1 MMVVWS
7 LCDIRHRYQLHGS
20 DGCLVCIIAEYIS
33 RCRFTYI
40 MMYYHRIC
48 VGYTLMFAAEELE
61 SDSVVL
67 KDMKL
72 GSQRTIS
79 LKDAVDEV
87 SSLCR

>member
-1 MMVVWS
+1 VIFVIVINYTALMVVWCVLWS
-7 LCDIRHRYQLHGS
+7 
-20 DGCLVCIIAEYIS
+20 IS

-79 LKDAVDEV
+79 LRDAVDEV

>member
-1 MMVVWS
+1 VIFVIVINYTALMVVWRVLWS
-7 LCDIRHRYQLHGS
+7 
-20 DGCLVCIIAEYIS
+20 IS

-79 LKDAVDEV
+79 FKGAVDEV
-87 SSLCR
+87 SSLCQ